1 MDRPENTKVK
11 GVMEK
16 IRLTMAQALLRFLDQ
31 QFIELDG
38 TEHKFVHGVMGIFGH
53 GNVTGLGE
61 ALEYGGTG
69 LRYIQGNNEQG
80 LVHAATAFAKQK
92 NRLGIYACT
101 SSIGP
106 GATNMITGAAA
117 ATLNRIP
124 VLLLPGDIFA
134 SRQPDPV
141 LQQIETPWDYGVNA
155 NHAFKPVSRYWD
167 CLERPEQL
175 MTAGL
180 NAMRVL
186 TDPAD
191 TGAVTL
197 CLPQDTQAEA
207 YDYPTSFFEKRI
219 WHLDR
224 RPLHLRPLRNTV
236 DLFRNAQRPLIIA
249 GGGVHYS
256 LATETLRKFANNF
269 RIPVCETQAGKSTM
283 SWNDEMSVG
292 GVGVTGTSAANL
304 LGKDADLILVVG
316 SRLQDFTT
324 SSKHGF
330 AVNAKILHLN
340 VSAFDGNKMDGIA
353 LQADAKSGL
362 EALSSGLKKIGYK
375 TSDAYANKISQL
387 KSEWNTEV
395 DRLYALKN
403 DSGNVQT
410 QILGTLNEFVAPED
424 VILCAAGSLPGD
436 LHRLWRCELPK
447 TYHLEY
453 GYSCMGYEVAGAL
466 GAKLAWNEGEVYAIV
481 GDGSYLML
489 HSEILTSLKEH
500 IKINIVLLDNSGF
513 QCIKNLQMAHG
524 SVGFGNEFRFR
535 ETESGRLTGD
545 ITPVDFKKYAEA
557 LGVKA
562 FYAENVYEFREAL
575 HAAKQEKISTL
586 IEIKVLP
593 GTMSDGY
600 NSWWRVG
607 IPEVSNCDATVAS
620 HSEMEAEI
628 RKAKAF

>member
-1 MDRPENTKVK
+1 MK
-11 GVMEK
+11 K
-16 IRLTMAQALLRFLDQ
+16 IRLTMAQALLRFLDAQ
-31 QFIELDG
+31 YVELDG

-53 GNVTGLGE
+53 GNVTGIGE

-69 LRYIQGNNEQG
+69 LRYIQGHNEQG

-117 ATLNRIP
+117 ATVNRIP
-124 VLLLPGDIFA
+124 VLLLPGDTFA
-134 SRQPDPV
+134 DRQPDPV
-141 LQQIETPWDYGVNA
+141 LQQIETPWDYTINA
-155 NHAFKPVSRYWD
+155 NSAFKPVSRYWD
-167 CLERPEQL
+167 RIERPEQL
-175 MTAGL
+175 MVAGL

-186 TDPAD
+186 TDPVE

-207 YDYPTSFFEKRI
+207 YDYPESFFAKRI

-224 RPLHLRPLRNTV
+224 RPLHSRQLKEAVAL
-236 DLFRNAQRPLIIA
+236 LSQAEKPLIIA

-256 LATETLRKFANNF
+256 LATETLREFAKTF
-269 RIPVCETQAGKSTM
+269 RIPVCETQAGKSAM
-283 SWNDEMSVG
+283 SWKDEMGVG

-304 LGKDADLILVVG
+304 LVKDADVVLVVG

-324 SSKHGF
+324 ASKQGF
-330 AVNAKILHLN
+330 AENAKILHLN
-340 VSAFDGNKMDGIA
+340 VSQYDGLKMDSVA

-362 EALSSGLKKIGYK
+362 ESLHNALQTAGYQ
-375 TSDAYANKISQL
+375 TSPEYRERIAQL
-387 KSEWNTEV
+387 QAEWNAEV
-395 DRLYALKN
+395 DRLYQLTSAE
-403 DSGNVQT
+403 GNVQT
-410 QILGTLNEFVAPED
+410 LIVGALNEFMAPED

-436 LHRLWRCELPK
+436 LHRLWRSELPK

-453 GYSCMGYEVAGAL
+453 GYSCMGYEVSGGL
-466 GAKLAWNEGEVYAIV
+466 GAKLALDQGEVYVIV

-489 HSEILTSLKEH
+489 HSEFLTTLKEH
-500 IKINIVLLDNSGF
+500 VKINVVLLDNSGY

-524 SVGFGNEFRFR
+524 SVGFGNEFRHR
-535 ETESGRLTGD
+535 EESTGRLTGE

-562 FYAENVYEFREAL
+562 FHAENVDEFREAL
-575 HAAKQEKISTL
+575 QAAKQEKISTL
-586 IEIKVLP
+586 IEVKVLP
-593 GTMSDGY
+593 GTMTDGY
-600 NSWWRVG
+600 HSWWRVG
-607 IPEVSNCDATVAS
+607 VPEVSNSKITTDS
-620 HSEMEAEI
+620 HQKMTEEI
-628 RKAKAF
+628 RKARAY

>member
-1 MDRPENTKVK
+1 MK
-11 GVMEK
+11 K
-16 IRLTMAQALLRFLDQ
+16 IRLTMAQALLRFLDAQ
-31 QFIELDG
+31 YVELDG

-53 GNVTGLGE
+53 GNVTGIGE

-69 LRYIQGNNEQG
+69 LRYIQGHNEQG

-117 ATLNRIP
+117 ATVNRIP
-124 VLLLPGDIFA
+124 VLLLPGDTFA
-134 SRQPDPV
+134 DRQPDPV
-141 LQQIETPWDYGVNA
+141 LQQIETPWDYTINA
-155 NHAFKPVSRYWD
+155 NSAFKPVSRYWD
-167 CLERPEQL
+167 RIERPEQL
-175 MTAGL
+175 MVAGL

-186 TDPAD
+186 TDPVE

-207 YDYPTSFFEKRI
+207 YDYPESFFAKRI

-224 RPLHLRPLRNTV
+224 RPLHSRQLKEAVAL
-236 DLFRNAQRPLIIA
+236 LSQAEKPLIIA

-256 LATETLRKFANNF
+256 LATETLREFAKTF
-269 RIPVCETQAGKSTM
+269 RIPVCETQAGKSAM
-283 SWNDEMSVG
+283 SWKDEMSVG

-304 LGKDADLILVVG
+304 LVKDADVVLVVG

-324 SSKHGF
+324 ASKQGF
-330 AVNAKILHLN
+330 AENAKILHLN
-340 VSAFDGNKMDGIA
+340 VSQYDGLKMDSVA

-362 EALSSGLKKIGYK
+362 ESLHNALQTAGYQ
-375 TSDAYANKISQL
+375 TSPEYRERIAQL
-387 KSEWNTEV
+387 QAEWNAEV
-395 DRLYALKN
+395 DRLYQLTSAE
-403 DSGNVQT
+403 GNVQT
-410 QILGTLNEFVAPED
+410 LIVGALNKFMAPED

-436 LHRLWRCELPK
+436 LHRLWRSELPK

-453 GYSCMGYEVAGAL
+453 GYSCMGYEVSGGL
-466 GAKLAWNEGEVYAIV
+466 GAKLALDQGEVYVIV

-489 HSEILTSLKEH
+489 HSEFLTTLKEH
-500 IKINIVLLDNSGF
+500 VKINVVLLDNSGY

-524 SVGFGNEFRFR
+524 SVGFGNEFRHR
-535 ETESGRLTGD
+535 EESTGRLTGE

-562 FYAENVYEFREAL
+562 FHAENVDEFREAL
-575 HAAKQEKISTL
+575 QAAKQEKISTL
-586 IEIKVLP
+586 IEVKVLP
-593 GTMSDGY
+593 GTMTDGY
-600 NSWWRVG
+600 HSWWRVG
-607 IPEVSNCDATVAS
+607 VPEVSNSKTTTDS
-620 HSEMEAEI
+620 HQKMTEEI
-628 RKAKAF
+628 RKARAY